1 MTIEK
6 AKKSRELVI
15 HSPFIPSKQIN
26 SLYEKKLLFIM
37 KRGFSLVRMIFLSV
51 LIYLGKS

>member
-26 SLYEKKLLFIM
+26 SLYEKNLLFIM